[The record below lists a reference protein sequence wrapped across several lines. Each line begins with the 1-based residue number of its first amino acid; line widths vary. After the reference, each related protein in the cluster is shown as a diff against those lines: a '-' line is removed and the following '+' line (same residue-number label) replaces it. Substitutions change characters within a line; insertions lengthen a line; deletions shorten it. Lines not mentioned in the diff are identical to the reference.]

1 MRIAGLMGLAA
12 LMLAVI
18 VTVAPRATVLTSDV
32 SAEAY
37 VIDFFTSAQPMQTA
51 AR

>member
-1 MRIAGLMGLAA
+1 MRLAGLIGLAA

-18 VTVAPRATVLTSDV
+18 VTVAPNV
-32 SAEAY
+32 SVYDEASFDSFHSSTQ
-37 VIDFFTSAQPMQTA
+37 VA

>member
-1 MRIAGLMGLAA
+1 MRLAALIGVAA

-18 VTVAPRATVLTSDV
+18 VTVAPTVSVYDDAALDSLHASQHLT
-32 SAEAY
+32 
-37 VIDFFTSAQPMQTA
+37 

>member
-1 MRIAGLMGLAA
+1 MRLAALIGLAA

-18 VTVAPRATVLTSDV
+18 VTVAPNV
-32 SAEAY
+32 SVYDEASLDSLHSSTQ
-37 VIDFFTSAQPMQTA
+37 VA

>member
-1 MRIAGLMGLAA
+1 MRLAALIGVAA

-18 VTVAPRATVLTSDV
+18 VTVAPNV
-32 SAEAY
+32 SVHDEASLDGLHASMH
-37 VIDFFTSAQPMQTA
+37 VA

>member
-1 MRIAGLMGLAA
+1 MRIAALVGLAA

-18 VTVAPRATVLTSDV
+18 FTVAPNV
-32 SAEAY
+32 SVYDEA
-37 VIDFFTSAQPMQTA
+37 FFDAAQSSVQLA